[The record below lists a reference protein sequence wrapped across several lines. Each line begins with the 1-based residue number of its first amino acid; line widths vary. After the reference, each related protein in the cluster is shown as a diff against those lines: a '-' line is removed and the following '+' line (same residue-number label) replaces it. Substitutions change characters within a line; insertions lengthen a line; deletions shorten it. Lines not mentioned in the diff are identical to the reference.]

1 MTKDIF
7 TKAYLHVINEDAES
21 VGDEYT
27 NLVQQVVAEQEHWD
41 EQKKNAAEELLVGFR
56 KVNKDGM
63 LALQRKAAELLKT
76 PAFMTEYAEVVAP
89 LINGELPINM
99 EEFSQLEADFAEM
112 MENPNH
118 DARRKMLFKAT
129 EFLDGLDAKA
139 IVKLNEM
146 ETKLRELFNKYSQF

>member
-1 MTKDIF
+1 MDSVF
-7 TKAYLHVINEDAES
+7 TKAYLSIIREDAET

-27 NLVQQVVAEQEHWD
+27 GLVKQVVAEQEHWD
-41 EQKKNAAEELLVGFR
+41 AQKKNAAEELLVGFR

-76 PAFMTEYAEVVAP
+76 PAFVAEYAEVVAP
-89 LINGELPINM
+89 LVKGELPIDLDA
-99 EEFSQLEADFAEM
+99 FAQLEEDFAEM

>member
-7 TKAYLHVINEDAES
+7 TKAYLHVIKEDAET

-27 NLVQQVVAEQEHWD
+27 SLVQQVVAEQEHWD

-76 PAFMTEYAEVVAP
+76 PAFVAEYAEVVAP
-89 LINGELPINM
+89 LVNGELPIDM
-99 EEFSQLEADFAEM
+99 EEFSQLQSDFAEM

-139 IVKLNEM
+139 IVRLNEM